1 MNVLIS
7 MHIPCELDMKILK
20 RDVVRRDDLLAC
32 TLSSCATF
40 VVVVVVVGGSLF
52 AACLPSRLDDLFTV
66 GGGGAG

>member
-32 TLSSCATF
+32 TLSLCATF
-40 VVVVVVVGGSLF
+40 VVVVVVGGSLC